1 MIGLFFLGTS
11 ITIIGFYISFE
22 IATREKKE
30 EKKEWKWYDME

>member
-11 ITIIGFYISFE
+11 ITIIGFYIAFE

-30 EKKEWKWYDME
+30 ETIEWRWNDIE